1 MKIVKTAL
9 AIFCIALAGCGQKSE
24 PVEKYCGLEVPGFE
38 VINLKSLGDKG
49 YEYSDEDNKLAG
61 DIIDAV
67 KQNFNAD
74 VKLAFVKRDDKE
86 IAMYVLGP
94 SDQAVVEKISCY
106 LLENDFDNR
115 LPDTR
120 RLLFYTDD
128 HSSLVAAVKSKTA
141 E

>member
-1 MKIVKTAL
+1 MKIVK
-9 AIFCIALAGCGQKSE
+9 IALAALCISVIGCGQKSE

-61 DIIDAV
+61 DMMDAV

-74 VKLAFVKRDDKE
+74 IRLGFIKRNDNE
-86 IAMYVLGP
+86 FAAYILGP
-94 SDQAVVEKISCY
+94 SDQEVVEKISCY
-106 LLENDFDNR
+106 LLENNFDNR
-115 LPDTR
+115 LPEMR
-120 RLLFYTDD
+120 WLLFYTDD
-128 HSSLVAAVKSKTA
+128 HSSLVAAVKTKK